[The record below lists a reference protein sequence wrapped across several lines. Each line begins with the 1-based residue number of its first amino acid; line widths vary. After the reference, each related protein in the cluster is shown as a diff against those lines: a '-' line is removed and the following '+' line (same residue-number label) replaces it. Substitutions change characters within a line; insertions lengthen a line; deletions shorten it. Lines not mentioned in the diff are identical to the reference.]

1 MEGLGT
7 RVWGFGSRLWG
18 EGGFRV
24 SGVGS
29 MRVSGLGD
37 GVWEAFGSRVWGL
50 GFGGCVEAGAAQRSA
65 AQGVEGSPHDCLLRR
80 APTRWSHSRAKRG
93 QLKCV

>member
-7 RVWGFGSRLWG
+7 GVWGFGSRLWG

-29 MRVSGLGD
+29 MRVWGLGC
-37 GVWEAFGSRVWGL
+37 GVWEAFGPRVWGL
-50 GFGGCVEAGAAQRSA
+50 GLRVALRLAQR
-65 AQGVEGSPHDCLLRR
+65 R
-80 APTRWSHSRAKRG
+80 AVG
-93 QLKCV
+93 